1 MQLSMPSPALSS
13 GRMQRK
19 ILSLGSSFGLNKES
33 SDSGADTT
41 PRAAK
46 LSPATLS
53 RHRAE
58 SSGYDSIVRDSET
71 SSITSDS
78 SRQTGALQEH
88 QGNHQVSFEYSFLKK
103 HTTYNIKIIRFAND
117 TIKKIIYKLEIKIYR
132 K

>member
-1 MQLSMPSPALSS
+1 
-13 GRMQRK
+13 MQRK

-58 SSGYDSIVRDSET
+58 SSGYDSVVRDSET
-71 SSITSDS
+71 SSIASDS

-88 QGNHQVSFEYSFLKK
+88 QGNCQVSFHYSFVKKRTIDIISKSFIKLIMQLKK
-103 HTTYNIKIIRFAND
+103 RNLNWDRYTF
-117 TIKKIIYKLEIKIYR
+117 KKSAYIYIC
-132 K
+132 